1 MLGILKSK
9 KASNKV
15 QKTLSEKITYAVVF
29 VIYMF
34 FALIYCYMLFW
45 LIMTCFKTHREI
57 ILNPFSLPAKM
68 QWKNFVEMV
77 DAFTFNNT
85 SMMGMVWNSIW
96 HSVGCTLV
104 GVWTIGSAAYVT
116 TKYRFPGQKLYAPI
130 LMFSLIFPIYGSM
143 GAGYRIVYGLGLDNN
158 YLIILTAGVLSSWN
172 FFYFQAFFSNLS
184 WSYAEAAY
192 IDGANDWQIYYQL
205 MIPQSMGIFGTLGL
219 LTLAGAWQD
228 YSNSILYLTEMPTLP
243 VGIYY
248 FQNEMIYRARMDVLY
263 CACLVSLVPIFALY
277 IGFSKILFT
286 NLSLGGIKM

>member
-9 KASNKV
+9 KVSNKV

-57 ILNPFSLPAKM
+57 ILNPFSLPSKM

-77 DAFTFNNT
+77 DAFTFNDT
-85 SMMGMVWNSIW
+85 SMMGMIWNSIW

-248 FQNEMIYRARMDVLY
+248 FQNEMTYRARMDVLY
-263 CACLVSLVPIFALY
+263 CACLVSVAPIFALY